1 MTLDVC
7 RSTIVHCTVC
17 GHVVSAALVNP
28 EAHALIRSSCFEPA
42 NMTGTPAARD
52 RTTRAYAFRPEQAAQ

>member
-7 RSTIVHCTVC
+7 RSTIVHCTVR
-17 GHVVSAALVNP
+17 GHVVSAGSKHELR
-28 EAHALIRSSCFEPA
+28 IRACFEPA

-52 RTTRAYAFRPEQAAQ
+52 RITRAYAFRPEQAAQ